1 MSNLT
6 KIIRYFFF
14 HETSD
19 KLVNRVHRRL
29 VEPGDEDEK
38 EQALRTLWEETG
50 YPVASTGQ
58 TRRALSDVEK
68 RIGFASPDE
77 KRQQPSLSRIP
88 VWLRNAAVWFIP
100 LLALSATYYMYRET
114 KRMENTI
121 AGISFVEHYV
131 PDGRRE
137 QVTLPDSSRVW
148 LNSGTLLVYPSA
160 FIGSNREVYLS
171 GEGYFEVTKS
181 ETTPFIVKTNTLNVE
196 VLGTKFDLSA
206 YPEAEKITTTLEQGS
221 VRVLLNKTLNAA
233 TSFLL
238 KPNEQLIYQP
248 ATGQAEQ
255 VKVRATDFSDWKEG
269 GLLFQNS
276 SFKDILKT
284 LERSYNLSILSETSA
299 YNENRLTIHFNKNES
314 LENVMMLIKE
324 MIPGLEYRIEGSKLF
339 IE

>member
-6 KIIRYFFF
+6 KIIRYFFY
-14 HETSD
+14 HDASD
-19 KLVNRVHRRL
+19 EMVNRVHRRL
-29 VEPGDEDEK
+29 SEPGDEEDK
-38 EQALRTLWEETG
+38 EQILQTLWEETNS
-50 YPVASTGQ
+50 P
-58 TRRALSDVEK
+58 ALSSEQARQAFSNIEK
-68 RIGFASPDE
+68 RIGSASSVE
-77 KRQQPSLSRIP
+77 NKNRLSLSRIS
-88 VWLRNAAVWFIP
+88 VWLRIAAIWFIP
-100 LLALSATYYMYRET
+100 LLSLSAAYYMYRET
-114 KRMENTI
+114 KRIENTI
-121 AGISFVEHYV
+121 AKISFVEHYV
-131 PDGRRE
+131 PDGKRE
-137 QVTLPDSSRVW
+137 QLTLPDSSKVW
-148 LNSGTLLVYPSA
+148 LNSGTLLVYPSD
-160 FIGSNREVYLS
+160 FIGESREVYLS

-181 ETTPFIVKTNTLNVE
+181 ETKHFIVKTNTLNVE

-221 VRVLLNKTLNAA
+221 VRVLLNKTPNAA